1 MTSTVTIYRSPDL
14 WIRFFGD
21 DAALLSRRDG
31 RRHAVEGL
39 AARTLRRLVG
49 SLGLSGLERLA
60 RDGAGFA
67 EGEQLSRALGRQ
79 FDALDGSPVPTSRG
93 TVLGRAPAL
102 YAHAQR
108 ERVPLFAMC
117 ECTYRCNLRCTHCFI
132 LHKVS
137 ARRPDLVPTE
147 HVLRLLDE
155 LAELGCLEVTLTG
168 GETTL
173 HPDHRALVSAARSL
187 HLVTTLKTNATTFT
201 RQRACEYAADPA
213 HETNVSLY
221 GSTPEVHDAFT
232 ATPGSFAKT
241 TRGLAELARAGVR
254 CTVYTIVWERNA
266 AQVDDI
272 ARLAEDLG
280 HRIVFEDVIYG
291 RLDGDQ
297 APIALRAT
305 RDARDALIARGRL
318 KPFEPLPCVAGQVKV
333 KIAADGGIA
342 SCELFPAG
350 FGNVW
355 SSGFGALWRDPGF
368 AGEADRIVQ
377 LSTTHRQDGR
387 PVLTCPA
394 MNRLNTGRM
403 EGLTTV

>member
-1 MTSTVTIYRSPDL
+1 MTTTVTTYRSPDL

-31 RRHAVEGL
+31 RRHAVDGL

-49 SLGLSGLERLA
+49 SLGPSGLERLA

-67 EGEQLSRALGRQ
+67 EGERLAHALGRQ
-79 FDALDGSPVPTSRG
+79 FDALDEAPAPTPRW

-102 YAHAQR
+102 YAHARR

-137 ARRPDLVPTE
+137 ARRPDLVSTE

-155 LAELGCLEVTLTG
+155 LVELGCLEVTLTG

-173 HPDHRALVSAARSL
+173 HPDYRALVSAARSL
-187 HLVTTLKTNATTFT
+187 HLITTLKTNATTFT
-201 RQRACEYAADPA
+201 RERACEYAADPA
-213 HETNVSLY
+213 HATEASLY

-241 TRGLAELARAGVR
+241 MRGLAELARAGVR
-254 CTVYTIVWERNA
+254 CTISSIIWERNT
-266 AQVDDI
+266 AQADDI
-272 ARLAEDLG
+272 ARLVEDLG
-280 HRIVFEDVIYG
+280 HQVVFDDVIYG
-291 RLDGDQ
+291 RLDGDR
-297 APIALRAT
+297 APIALRAS
-305 RDARDALIARGRL
+305 RDARDRLVAQGRL
-318 KPFEPLPCVAGQVKV
+318 KPFEPSPCVAGQVKV
-333 KIAADGGIA
+333 KIAADGAIA

-355 SSGFGALWRDPGF
+355 SQGFDAPWRDPRF
-368 AGEADRIVQ
+368 VGEADRMVQ
-377 LSTTHRQDGR
+377 LSTAHHRDGR
-387 PVLTCPA
+387 PVLICPA
-394 MNRLNTGRM
+394 MNQLNTGRM
-403 EGLTTV
+403 EGETAV